1 VLQDNVHRVQA
12 RLIQSGLVVFRAC
25 AGHAVS
31 DLTATRWEGGNFRFC
46 IPVSEIVAEGLGCNA
61 GEDEVALMIAVVV
74 FSFGRVVP
82 NLSAVVHLLEIL
94 TSSIGAKSRS
104 HIK

>member
-74 FSFGRVVP
+74 FSF
-82 NLSAVVHLLEIL
+82 VHLLEIL